1 MRSVAASLSM
11 ITAAAMAA
19 ASTGVSAQVYPAR
32 PVRMVAPEPGSSA
45 NLIARVI
52 AQELTSALGQQ
63 VIVDNRGIVAVET
76 VARSQPDGYT
86 LLFYSDPMR
95 LTPIFHEVAW
105 DPVKD
110 FAPIAGAARAP
121 AVLVVHPSVPANNVT
136 ELIALAKAK
145 PGQLNYGSGN
155 SGSTPHLG
163 GELFKSMAQVEIVR
177 INFKGTGP
185 AVTALL
191 GGQVHV
197 MFPGAGSVT
206 QHVKAGR
213 LKALA
218 VASATASPLAPGLP
232 TVAESGLP
240 GFETSSHFGVFAP
253 AKTPTSIVV
262 RLGVEIGRALNRA
275 EPKERLFNLGIE
287 SVPGTAEELAA
298 LVKSE
303 MAKWSRVIKESGM
316 RD

>member
-1 MRSVAASLSM
+1 MRILPAFLWTSTAGMFAAS
-11 ITAAAMAA
+11 AA
-19 ASTGVSAQVYPAR
+19 GVIAQTYPVR

-52 AQELTSALGQQ
+52 AQELTSALRQQ

-76 VARSQPDGYT
+76 VAKAQADGYT
-86 LLFYSDPMR
+86 LLFYSDPMW
-95 LTPIFHEVAW
+95 LTPIFHEVSW
-105 DPVKD
+105 DPVRD
-110 FAPIAGAARAP
+110 FSPIAPAARAP
-121 AVLVVHPSVPANNVT
+121 AVLVVHPSVPAKTVK

-145 PGQLNYGSGN
+145 PGELNYGSGN

-191 GGQVHV
+191 GGQVQV
-197 MFPGAGSVT
+197 MFPGAGSIT
-206 QHVKAGR
+206 QHVKSGR
-213 LKALA
+213 LRALA
-218 VASATASPLAPGLP
+218 VASAAPSALAPGLP
-232 TVAESGLP
+232 TVAEAGLP

-253 AKTPTSIVV
+253 VKTPAATIV
-262 RLGVEIGRALNRA
+262 RLSQEIGRALNRT
-275 EPKERLFNLGIE
+275 EPKERLFNVGIE
-287 SVPGTAEELAA
+287 TAPGTPDDLAT

-303 MAKWSRVIKESGM
+303 MAKWSKVIKESGM